1 MKFIVII
8 PFLILALVSC
18 KHEPK
23 VLSEDFQAIAYD
35 GRDHEISIND
45 TLVFEV
51 PKLKGIVFLYHDS
64 IFKVEIDHK
73 NKQHF
78 SLIKA
83 NNKSLDSLISLFKS
97 YQKTNLVTQLK
108 EIKEHG
114 IAHGCYKDGYFLF
127 SKQENLQFGLF
138 EFEKYYN
145 WRLRYDP
152 VEIPLKPEQFPKIYQ
167 TIYHTFNSKW
177 KDYYLSNEYH
187 YKELRIHYS
196 SPHIDK

>member
-1 MKFIVII
+1 MKFIFII

-23 VLSEDFQAIAYD
+23 VLSEDYQAIAYD

-64 IFKVEIDHK
+64 IFKVEIDYK

-83 NNKSLDSLISLFKS
+83 NNKSLDSLISLFKF
-97 YQKTNLVTQLK
+97 YQKTILGAQLK

-138 EFEKYYN
+138 EFQKYYD
-145 WRLRYDP
+145 WLLRYPP
-152 VEIPLKPEQFPKIYQ
+152 VETSLKANQFPKIYQ

-187 YKELRIHYS
+187 YEELRIHYS
-196 SPHIDK
+196 SPQ